1 MNSLE
6 LEPVCLEW
14 FIRSERFDNVLVSL
28 ISELP
33 CSGPIR
39 VKSKTVQLNLYL
51 LANMAR
57 WQPGLID
64 CCNCMI
70 SSSNN
75 HTIDISALPLSMLTF
90 IKILISNLITHTLA
104 RNQIRAMTV

>member
-1 MNSLE
+1 MQW
-6 LEPVCLEW
+6 PHK
-14 FIRSERFDNVLVSL
+14 SENV
-28 ISELP
+28 P
-33 CSGPIR
+33 YP

-64 CCNCMI
+64 CCICMI